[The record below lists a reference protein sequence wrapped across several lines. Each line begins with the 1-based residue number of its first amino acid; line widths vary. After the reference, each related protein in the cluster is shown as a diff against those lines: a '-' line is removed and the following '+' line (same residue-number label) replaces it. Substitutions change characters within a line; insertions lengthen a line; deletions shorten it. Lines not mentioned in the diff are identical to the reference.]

1 MPLAGNQVLGLA
13 PAAVHGVLLQEE
25 IQVLLVDT
33 TDQALAEGMA
43 DEPGDIGMDVV
54 VVAFPR
60 RTR

>member
-1 MPLAGNQVLGLA
+1 MA